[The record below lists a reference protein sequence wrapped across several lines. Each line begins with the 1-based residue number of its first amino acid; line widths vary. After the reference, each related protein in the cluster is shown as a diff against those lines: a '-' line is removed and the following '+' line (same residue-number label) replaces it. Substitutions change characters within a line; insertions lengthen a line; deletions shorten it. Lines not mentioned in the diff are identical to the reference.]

1 MIGRA
6 VTPNLGILM
15 TDSAPKKIARRPFL
29 AADIFLGVAAT
40 GLVAGVAAW
49 VFGAHDVADALWAS
63 TTVLGFVAAMVW
75 VVASLRAGRP
85 GVDVLAVLALA
96 GTLLVGEYVAGALVT
111 VMLGT
116 GRVLEQRAA
125 GRAERELRALLT
137 RTPRVV
143 RRYEHAQLTTPPL
156 EAVGPGDL
164 LLVGPGEVVPVD
176 GRVEHGDAVLDESAL
191 TGEALPVTRAAGD
204 AVRSGVVN
212 AGGPFDLRATTTAA
226 ESTYAGVVRLVESAR
241 AEQAPFVRLADR
253 YALWFVPLA
262 LAVAAIAWAL
272 SGVAERAVAVLV
284 VATPCP
290 LLLAAPIAIVSGMSR
305 CAARGVV
312 VKDGGA
318 LERLAR
324 GEVLLFDKT
333 GTITRGVPALADVV
347 IAPGA
352 AWDRDDLL
360 WAAGSLDQVS
370 PHVLA
375 SAIVHAAL
383 ASGRT
388 LALPTGVHEEA
399 GAGIRGCVEGH
410 EIRIGRRSWVAAG
423 PATDWVHGIR
433 RRAELDGS
441 TTVFVGIDGV
451 TAGVLF
457 LDDPVRPDAARTLR
471 NLRRAGIQ
479 RTVLV
484 TGDRSEIAEM
494 VGAVTGVDEVLAER
508 TPAEKVDAVLVER
521 RHGPTIMVGDG
532 VNDAPALAAADVG
545 VALGVRG
552 STATSETADVVL
564 NVDRLDRLGDAI
576 HTSRR
581 ALEIARQS
589 VVVGMGLSL
598 LAMGAAAIGLLP
610 AAYGALLQEAI
621 DIAVILNALRVAIEA
636 PAYVHL
642 EGPQAEL
649 GLRFSGEHDLL
660 RNGLDRI
667 RTAADALGTV
677 PPAEALTVLQRAR
690 AFLDNDL
697 LPHEAAE
704 DTELY
709 PMLAETLGGED
720 PTGTMSRGHAEIIHL
735 ARRLGHLID
744 DLPTSGPTAEDVP
757 ELRRVLYGL
766 DAILRLHFA
775 QEDEEYFSLIDDDR
789 ANP

>member
-1 MIGRA
+1 
-6 VTPNLGILM
+6 
-15 TDSAPKKIARRPFL
+15 
-29 AADIFLGVAAT
+29 
-40 GLVAGVAAW
+40 
-49 VFGAHDVADALWAS
+49 
-63 TTVLGFVAAMVW
+63 
-75 VVASLRAGRP
+75 
-85 GVDVLAVLALA
+85 
-96 GTLLVGEYVAGALVT
+96 
-111 VMLGT
+111 
-116 GRVLEQRAA
+116 
-125 GRAERELRALLT
+125 
-137 RTPRVV
+137 
-143 RRYEHAQLTTPPL
+143 
-156 EAVGPGDL
+156 
-164 LLVGPGEVVPVD
+164 
-176 GRVEHGDAVLDESAL
+176 
-191 TGEALPVTRAAGD
+191 
-204 AVRSGVVN
+204 
-212 AGGPFDLRATTTAA
+212 
-226 ESTYAGVVRLVESAR
+226 
-241 AEQAPFVRLADR
+241 
-253 YALWFVPLA
+253 
-262 LAVAAIAWAL
+262 
-272 SGVAERAVAVLV
+272 
-284 VATPCP
+284 
-290 LLLAAPIAIVSGMSR
+290 MSR
-305 CAARGVV
+305 CAARGVI
-312 VKDGGA
+312 VKDGSA

-360 WAAGSLDQVS
+360 LAAGSLDQVS

-375 SAIVHAAL
+375 SAIVHAAR
-383 ASGRT
+383 AGGRT
-388 LALPTGVHEEA
+388 LVLPTEVHEEA
-399 GAGIRGCVEGH
+399 GAGIRGTVHGH
-410 EIRIGRRSWVAAG
+410 EVRVGRRSWVAEG
-423 PATDWVHGIR
+423 PPTDWVHGIR

-451 TAGVLF
+451 TAGAFF

-471 NLRRAGIQ
+471 DLRRAGIQ
-479 RTVLV
+479 RAVLV
-484 TGDRSEIAEM
+484 TGDRSEIAEL

-521 RHGPTIMVGDG
+521 RNGPTIMVGDG

-576 HTSRR
+576 HISRR

-598 LAMGAAAIGLLP
+598 LAMGAAALGLLP

-621 DIAVILNALRVAIEA
+621 DVAVILNALRVAIE
-636 PAYVHL
+636 PPIHVRL
-642 EGPQAEL
+642 EGAQAEL
-649 GLRFSGEHDLL
+649 GLRFSGEHEVL

-677 PPAEALTVLQRAR
+677 LPAEALALLRQAR
-690 AFLDNDL
+690 AFLDDEL

-720 PTGTMSRGHAEIIHL
+720 PTGTMSRGHAEIVHL
-735 ARRLGHLID
+735 ARRLGQLID
-744 DLPTSGPTAEDVP
+744 DLPPSGPTSEDVP

-766 DAILRLHFA
+766 DAVLRLHFA
-775 QEDEEYFSLIDDDR
+775 QEDEGYFSLIDEDR
-789 ANP
+789 ANT